1 MTEREKYIAEF
12 KDSQKKFENG
22 RDLKAVREALDK
34 YNAEVQKD
42 FDKLKE
48 LLKNGPL
55 FEI

>member
-12 KDSQKKFENG
+12 KDSWKKIENG
-22 RDLKAVREALDK
+22 GDLKAVREALDK

-48 LLKNGPL
+48 LLKTGPL

>member
-22 RDLKAVREALDK
+22 GDLKAVREVLNK
-34 YNAEVQKD
+34 YNTEVQKD

-48 LLKNGPL
+48 LLKNGSL